1 MSSARSGGRVLAAHP
16 GDPKRVGPYRIIG
29 RLGSGGMG
37 TVFAGLDAA
46 GLRVAVK
53 VVHPAQ
59 ADDAEFR
66 ARFRREVQ
74 LSARVQ
80 GPCLI
85 PLIAADVEAPSPWLA
100 TAYAPGLTLDRYIAA
115 HGPLAG
121 GTLYAFATGTAQALA
136 AIHAAGVVH
145 RDVKPQN
152 VILTPVGPR
161 VLDFGIAHAADG
173 TSVTRTGILTGTP
186 GWISPEHY
194 RTGTTGP
201 EGDIFVWGALIAF
214 AATGRAP
221 FGGGA
226 PDAVAYRV
234 MSEDPDLRGLPG
246 ELHAIVRSAL
256 AKEPGDRA
264 TAWDAAETCAVL
276 LAAQATQAAPAGA
289 EPTLVG
295 DFVAAQW
302 NVPTLDDPNWRRPAR
317 SSRRLVGIAAV
328 VGTVIG
334 GLAGGALALQPDKTE
349 TTSTSSRPPA
359 SASPSKTATMPASA
373 SPAASS
379 QAVVDAA
386 PSPPP
391 ANADEATIVTWRAAR
406 RAKEEAEIETEAALG
421 HDLSHGMGEE
431 YNYIGQYDVGYA
443 PSRRELYIAIS
454 GPAVESRV
462 VQGVAKNACL
472 TLRMMAGIYKSLP
485 YDEYVLVDNTTSTAP
500 AIVWEDDFR
509 ANTGCITQT
518 IDRTAADPGQ
528 EPSWHPTEE
537 GLAAAQIP
545 SVDKREIRVAT
556 EAVHQ
561 LFVDWN
567 ANSRLFEDPRYIS
580 DENTSIGFA
589 PHEGVMYV
597 WVTKPEWDQ
606 STREEWAEAA
616 AGVACQTVLA
626 ESRAGQGWGYAQYAV
641 AVLDGAGDT
650 EFLRWGTAGS
660 CTS

>member
-1 MSSARSGGRVLAAHP
+1 MLRAQP
-16 GDPKRVGPYRIIG
+16 
-29 RLGSGGMG
+29 RLS
-37 TVFAGLDAA
+37 
-46 GLRVAVK
+46 R
-53 VVHPAQ
+53 
-59 ADDAEFR
+59 
-66 ARFRREVQ
+66 
-74 LSARVQ
+74 
-80 GPCLI
+80 
-85 PLIAADVEAPSPWLA
+85 
-100 TAYAPGLTLDRYIAA
+100 
-115 HGPLAG
+115 
-121 GTLYAFATGTAQALA
+121 LY
-136 AIHAAGVVH
+136 HAAGVVH

-201 EGDIFVWGALIAF
+201 EGDMFVWGALIAF

-246 ELHAIVRSAL
+246 ELHAIVSRAL
-256 AKEPGDRA
+256 AKEPRDRA

-276 LAAQATQAAPAGA
+276 LAAQATQVAPTGA
-289 EPTLVG
+289 EPTLAG
-295 DFVAAQW
+295 DLVAAQW
-302 NVPTLDDPNWRRPAR
+302 AVPTLDDPNWRRPAR
-317 SSRRLVGIAAV
+317 SSRRLIGIAAV

-334 GLAGGALALQPDKTE
+334 GLAGGALALQPGKVE
-349 TTSTSSRPPA
+349 TTSTSSRPHVSASPTKTAAMSA
-359 SASPSKTATMPASA
+359 SASPP
-373 SPAASS
+373 ASS
-379 QAVVDAA
+379 QAAVGAA
-386 PSPPP
+386 SSPSS
-391 ANADEATIVTWRAAR
+391 ADADEATIATWRAAR
-406 RAKEEAEIETEAALG
+406 RAKGEAEIETEAALG
-421 HDLSHGMGEE
+421 HDLSYGMGEE
-431 YNYIGQYDVGYA
+431 YNYSGQYDVGYA
-443 PSRRELYIAIS
+443 PSRRQLYIAIS
-454 GPAVESRV
+454 GPTVEPRV

-472 TLRMMAGIYKSLP
+472 TLRMMADIYKALP

-500 AIVWEDDFR
+500 TIVWEDDFR
-509 ANTGCITQT
+509 ANTGCITRT
-518 IDRTAADPGQ
+518 IDRTATDPGQ
-528 EPSWHPTEE
+528 APTWHPTEE

-545 SVDKREIRVAT
+545 SVDQREIGVAT
-556 EAVHQ
+556 AAVDQ

-597 WVTKPEWDQ
+597 WATKPEWDQ

-616 AGVACQTVLA
+616 ASVACRTVLA
-626 ESRAGQGWGYAQYAV
+626 ESRAGQGWGYAQHVV
-641 AVLDGAGDT
+641 AVLDGAGGT